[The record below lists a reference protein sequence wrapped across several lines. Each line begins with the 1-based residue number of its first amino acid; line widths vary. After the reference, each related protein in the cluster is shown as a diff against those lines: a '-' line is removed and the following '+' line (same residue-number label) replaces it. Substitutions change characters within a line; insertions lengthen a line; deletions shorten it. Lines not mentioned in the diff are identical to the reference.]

1 VTRGQGRQWQVGDV
15 ILDLYEVLDA
25 VHSGGMGVVHR
36 VRHRGWNIDL
46 AVKTPRPRAV
56 ASPRA
61 RRHFEEEAGTWV
73 DLGLHPHTVNCAYVR
88 TLDGLPR
95 VFAEWVDGGSLAD
108 AVAGGRLYEGGPGAA
123 LARVLDVAVQ
133 TAWGLRHAH
142 DSGLVHQDVKPANV
156 MLEPDAT
163 AKVTDFGLARA
174 LPEAGPADAEPGGG
188 AGPSG
193 GAGGVTYAGMT
204 RAYRSP
210 EQAAAAAGRRDV
222 RLTPATDV
230 WSWALTVLTMFAG
243 RVPAPSGE
251 AGAEALEL
259 LLATGPDDPRPP
271 AVPPAV
277 AGLLRQCLVAS
288 PAARPQ
294 LGELARVLADLYG
307 ELTGTPYPRP
317 VPRAAALLADGLSNQ
332 ALSMLDLGRPREAV
346 ALWGRAVT
354 ADPGHLLARYN
365 QGLHLWRTA
374 AVTDQELLATV
385 AAARDPDGDGRSVER
400 LLGFVHLERGDPER
414 SATLLRAAAGEDR
427 AAAEAAEALAE
438 AERRPGLRPVL
449 LTDGVDL
456 VTAVAVSADGRRVLS
471 GDHDG
476 RLRLWDAEHAR
487 CLRELTARGAR
498 VTALAVDAAATV
510 ALVGREQGPP
520 ERWDLVRGERL
531 PLPGEPPG
539 DTAGGRP
546 GDAPDAQ
553 AGDAAAHGTAGPPAQ
568 AAGDVAG
575 AGTAAA
581 GDGGP
586 DPAQGAAVT
595 AVAVSGDGADAAAG
609 HEDGGVRLWFLAG
622 GRAPLRVRAHAGA
635 VRTLALDAAGAVA
648 LSAASSMSR
657 DQAIAVWDT
666 ASGRRGATLAQPAD
680 ERGGPAWGSFR
691 YDGAFS
697 PDAGHALQIWDE
709 GPMVLWDRAAGRAV
723 AGPPHHLRHVGVSAL
738 APGGALAVVGAGGAP
753 ARVWEPRTGRCLHT
767 FGADA
772 PAGGD
777 PGPVSAR
784 AAGDAAGAAGATDA
798 ADGRDGA
805 DGPGGSGAPSGS
817 SGSSGPD
824 APDGSGAPDGPGTVG
839 GPGPADGA
847 DGVGDTTYL
856 RCAAVSGD
864 GRTAVLGLDGA
875 IRVQPMPVPG
885 YRAPWAYA
893 RPRAASE
900 VAGHEARFRARMAQA
915 REFVAAERYGRA
927 ARSLRAAEAVPGFA
941 RHPDLRDAWR
951 LVGRH
956 GRRAGLRGAWPL
968 FDLDGQGMFPDPL
981 VLAAGREGAYF
992 ATVRLGGPVDAWDAA
1007 DGRLLHEYTW
1017 DVGSAGA
1024 LHLTADD
1031 TVAVVHDD
1039 VHRTV
1044 HLLDLVADCAYP
1056 LSTTGRVS
1064 ATAVS
1069 PEVNCVLT
1077 GEIDGRLRWC
1087 DMEIRR
1093 ERRTVDARWDEV
1105 PAHRLA
1111 VAAVALGEEARFGAS
1126 RAATRTDVSES
1137 WYPHDDELCL
1147 WSLDTGER
1155 VWRQDGRPPG
1165 LSLAFS
1171 PDSGTLF
1178 EYGAQG
1184 LWAFDVPTG
1193 RPLYAVDGVNN
1204 HHVLAVTRDS
1214 SRAVTADHRS
1224 LTVFDTATGRVLR
1237 SIADAGETLAL
1248 ALSHD
1253 GRYAVAGVRGRRLRV
1268 WDLASGRLLRTL
1280 EGHRGDV
1287 HTLVLSTDGHRL
1299 VSGDS
1304 HGTVRGWE
1312 LAWDFDVQDGEGDGP
1327 EGRG

>member
-1 VTRGQGRQWQVGDV
+1 MTRGQVRQWQVGDV
-15 ILDLYEVLDA
+15 VLDLYEVLDA

-46 AVKTPRPRAV
+46 AVKTPRAQAV

-61 RRHFEEEAGTWV
+61 RQRFEEEAGTWV

-108 AVAGGRLYEGGPGAA
+108 AVAGGRLYEGGPRAA

-133 TAWGLRHAH
+133 TAWGLLHAH

-174 LPEAGPADAEPGGG
+174 LPAAGAADAAPGGG
-188 AGPSG
+188 AGASGPGASGAGPSA

-243 RVPAPSGE
+243 RVPAHSGE

-277 AGLLRQCLVAS
+277 AGLLRQCLVPS
-288 PAARPQ
+288 PDARPP
-294 LGELARVLADLYG
+294 LGELTRVLADLYG

-317 VPRAAALLADGLSNQ
+317 APQAAALLADGLSNQ

-374 AVTDQELLATV
+374 AVTDQELLDTV
-385 AAARDPDGDGRSVER
+385 GAARDPDGDGRSVER
-400 LLGFVHLERGDPER
+400 LLGFVHLERGDPR
-414 SATLLRAAAGEDR
+414 RAAALLRAAAGEEPV
-427 AAAEAAEALAE
+427 AAEVAEALAE

-449 LTDGVDL
+449 ITDGSDM

-476 RLRLWDAEHAR
+476 RLRLWDAEAGR
-487 CLRELTARGAR
+487 CLRELTARGDR
-498 VTALAVDAAATV
+498 VTALAVDAQATV
-510 ALVGREQGPP
+510 GLVAREQGPP

-531 PLPGEPPG
+531 PLPGEGPG
-539 DTAGGRP
+539 DAAGARP
-546 GDAPDAQ
+546 GDAPAHSTEDTAADTAGERFGDDAG
-553 AGDAAAHGTAGPPAQ
+553 ATADDGTAG
-568 AAGDVAG
+568 
-575 AGTAAA
+575 TARA
-581 GDGGP
+581 GGP
-586 DPAQGAAVT
+586 SPAQGSAVT
-595 AVAVSGDGADAAAG
+595 AVAVSGDGAVAATG

-622 GRAPLRVRAHAGA
+622 GRAPLTVRAHAGP
-635 VRTLALDAAGAVA
+635 VHTLGLDGTGAVA

-657 DQAIAVWDT
+657 DQAVAVWDT
-666 ASGRRGATLAQPAD
+666 ASGRRSATLAQPAD

-697 PDAGHALQIWDE
+697 PDAGHALQVWDE
-709 GPMVLWDRAAGRAV
+709 GPMVLWDRGAGRAV
-723 AGPPHHLRHVGVSAL
+723 AASPHHLRHIQVSAL
-738 APGGALAVVGAGGAP
+738 APGGSLAVVGAGGAP
-753 ARVWEPRTGRCLHT
+753 TRVWEPRTGRCLHT
-767 FGADA
+767 FGAGA
-772 PAGGD
+772 PAGAGPDPADGPDGPGAGD
-777 PGPVSAR
+777 GPDPVSDH
-784 AAGDAAGAAGATDA
+784 AAGDA
-798 ADGRDGA
+798 
-805 DGPGGSGAPSGS
+805 GG
-817 SGSSGPD
+817 
-824 APDGSGAPDGPGTVG
+824 VG
-839 GPGPADGA
+839 D
-847 DGVGDTTYL
+847 VGDTTYL

-864 GRTAVLGLDGA
+864 GRTAVLGLNGA

-915 REFVAAERYGRA
+915 QGFVGEERYARA

-941 RHPDLRDAWR
+941 RHPELRDAWR

-956 GRRAGLRGAWPL
+956 GRRCGLRGAWPL

-981 VLAAGREGAYF
+981 VLAAGREGTYL
-992 ATVRLGGPVDAWDAA
+992 ATVRLSGPVDAWDAA
-1007 DGRLLHEYTW
+1007 GGRLLHEYTW
-1017 DVGSAGA
+1017 DVGSATA

-1039 VHRTV
+1039 VHRNV

-1056 LSTTGRVS
+1056 LSTTGQVS
-1064 ATAVS
+1064 AVAVS
-1069 PEVNCVLT
+1069 PEVNCVVT
-1077 GEIDGRLRWC
+1077 GGTDGRLRWC
-1087 DMEIRR
+1087 DMDILR
-1093 ERRTVDARWDEV
+1093 EQRTVNARWDEV

-1111 VAAVALGEEARFGAS
+1111 VGTVALGEEARFGAS
-1126 RAATRTDVSES
+1126 RAPTRADVSES
-1137 WYPHDDELCL
+1137 WYLHEDELCL

-1155 VWRQDGRPPG
+1155 VWRHSGRPPG

-1178 EYGAQG
+1178 EYGPHG

-1193 RPLYAVDGVNN
+1193 RPLYAVEGINN

-1214 SRAVTADHRS
+1214 RRAVTADHRS

-1237 SIADAGETLAL
+1237 SIPDAGETLAL
-1248 ALSHD
+1248 ALTHD
-1253 GRYAVAGVRGRRLRV
+1253 GQYAVAGVRGQRLRV

-1287 HTLVLSTDGHRL
+1287 HALVLSTDGHRL

-1312 LAWDFDVQDGEGDGP
+1312 LAWEFDFGDG
-1327 EGRG
+1327 GGGFDGHR

>member
-1 VTRGQGRQWQVGDV
+1 V

-46 AVKTPRPRAV
+46 AVKTPRPEVV

-61 RRHFEEEAGTWV
+61 RRRFEEEAGTWV

-108 AVAGGRLYEGGPGAA
+108 AIAGGRLYEGGPRAA

-156 MLEPDAT
+156 MLKPDAT

-174 LPEAGPADAEPGGG
+174 LPDAGPADGAPGGAG

-277 AGLLRQCLVAS
+277 AGLLRQCLVPS
-288 PAARPQ
+288 PSSRPP
-294 LGELARVLADLYG
+294 LGELARVLADFYG

-317 VPRAAALLADGLSNQ
+317 VPQAAALLADGLSNQ
-332 ALSMLDLGRPREAV
+332 ALSMLDLGRLREAV
-346 ALWGRAVT
+346 ELWGRAVT
-354 ADPGHLLARYN
+354 ADPSHLLARYN

-385 AAARDPDGDGRSVER
+385 AAARDPEGDGQSVER

-414 SATLLRAAAGEDR
+414 SARLLRAAARDDR
-427 AAAEAAEALAE
+427 EAAEALAE

-449 LTDGVDL
+449 LTDGMNW
-456 VTAVAVSADGRRVLS
+456 VTSVAASADGRRVLS

-476 RLRLWDAEHAR
+476 RLRLWDVEHAR

-498 VTALAVDAAATV
+498 VTALAVDSAATV
-510 ALVGREQGPP
+510 ALVARKQGPP
-520 ERWDLVRGERL
+520 EHWDLIRGERL
-531 PLPGEPPG
+531 PLPGERTEG
-539 DTAGGRP
+539 
-546 GDAPDAQ
+546 AP
-553 AGDAAAHGTAGPPAQ
+553 AHGTAGP
-568 AAGDVAG
+568 AGE
-575 AGTAAA
+575 AAA
-581 GDGGP
+581 EPPGDGSP

-595 AVAVSGDGADAAAG
+595 AVAVSGDGAVAAAG
-609 HEDGGVRLWFLAG
+609 HEDGSVQLWFLAG
-622 GRAPLRVRAHAGA
+622 GQAPLRVRAHAGA
-635 VRTLALDAAGAVA
+635 VHTLGLDATGAVA
-648 LSAASSMSR
+648 MSAASSMSR
-657 DQAIAVWDT
+657 DQAVAVWDT
-666 ASGRRGATLAQPAD
+666 ASGRRSATLAQPAD
-680 ERGGPAWGSFR
+680 GRGGPAWGSFR

-697 PDAGHALQIWDE
+697 PDAGHALQIWAE
-709 GPMVLWDRAAGRAV
+709 GPMSLWDRGAGRAV
-723 AGPPHHLRHVGVSAL
+723 AGPPHHLRHIEVSAL
-738 APGGALAVVGAGGAP
+738 APGGALAVVGATGAP
-753 ARVWEPRTGRCLHT
+753 TRVWEPRTGRCLHT

-772 PAGGD
+772 PAGA
-777 PGPVSAR
+777 GPDHAASA
-784 AAGDAAGAAGATDA
+784 TYA
-798 ADGRDGA
+798 AD
-805 DGPGGSGAPSGS
+805 
-817 SGSSGPD
+817 GSSGP
-824 APDGSGAPDGPGTVG
+824 GAG
-839 GPGPADGA
+839 DGA
-847 DGVGDTTYL
+847 GGVGDATYL

-893 RPRAASE
+893 KPRVASE
-900 VAGHEARFRARMAQA
+900 LAGHEARFRAQMAQA
-915 REFVAAERYGRA
+915 QGFVAEERYARA

-941 RHPDLRDAWR
+941 RHPELRDAWR

-956 GRRAGLRGAWPL
+956 GRRAGLRGAWQL

-981 VLAAGREGAYF
+981 VLAAGREGTYF
-992 ATVRLGGPVDAWDAA
+992 ASVRLSGPVDAWDAS

-1017 DVGSAGA
+1017 DVGSASA

-1031 TVAVVHDD
+1031 TVAVVHDRF
-1039 VHRTV
+1039 HSTV

-1077 GEIDGRLRWC
+1077 GETDGRLRWC
-1087 DMEIRR
+1087 DMDILR
-1093 ERRTVDARWDEV
+1093 EQRTVNARWDEV

-1111 VAAVALGEEARFGAS
+1111 VQTVALAEEARFGAS
-1126 RAATRTDVSES
+1126 RASTRADNSES
-1137 WYPHDDELCL
+1137 WYLHEDELCL

-1155 VWRQDGRPPG
+1155 VWRQGGRPPG

-1178 EYGAQG
+1178 EYGGHG

-1193 RPLYAVDGVNN
+1193 RQLYAVDGVNN
-1204 HHVLAVTRDS
+1204 HHVLAVMRDS

-1237 SIADAGETLAL
+1237 SIPDAGETMAL

-1253 GRYAVAGVRGRRLRV
+1253 GRYAVAGVRGQRLRV

-1304 HGTVRGWE
+1304 RGTIRGWE
-1312 LAWDFDVQDGEGDGP
+1312 LAWDFDFGDGEDGGP